1 MKSRT
6 GGPIFPTFE
15 DWEPYYLRILAHF
28 GFDRARDEEAAVLL
42 ASLLGARDDLSLLEG
57 CIRGRTVTVCGNG
70 PNLADEL
77 GDVRGTVIAADG
89 AANRLSARGI
99 RPGAIVT
106 DLDGATDDFIR
117 MNEEGTVIVVHAH
130 CDNMD
135 LLRRW
140 VPRFPG
146 ALVGTTQS
154 RPFGV
159 IHNFGGFSD
168 GDRAVFL
175 AHALGAAD
183 VLLAG
188 FFLDDPNVGPV
199 KRGKLLFA
207 RELLALAGHE
217 L

>member
-1 MKSRT
+1 MKSRRN
-6 GGPIFPTFE
+6 GPIFQRFE

-28 GFDRARDEEAAVLL
+28 GFDRARDEEAAILL
-42 ASLLGARDDLSLLEG
+42 GSLLSRDDLPLLG
-57 CIRGRTVTVCGNG
+57 DRIRGKTVTVCGNG

-77 GDVRGTVIAADG
+77 GTLRGVVVAADG
-89 AANRLSARGI
+89 AANRLYARGI
-99 RPGAIVT
+99 RPEAIVT
-106 DLDGATDDFIR
+106 DLDGATGDFIR
-117 MNEEGTVIVVHAH
+117 MNEAGTVIVVHAH
-130 CDNMD
+130 GDNMD

-146 ALVGTTQS
+146 PLVGTTQG
-154 RPFGV
+154 RPFGR
-159 IHNFGGFSD
+159 IHDFGGFSD

-175 AHALGAAD
+175 AHALGAAE

-188 FFLDDPNVGPV
+188 FLLDDPDVGPV

>member
-1 MKSRT
+1 M
-6 GGPIFPTFE
+6 FE

-42 ASLLGARDDLSLLEG
+42 ASLLDRDDLPLLRE
-57 CIRGRTVTVCGNG
+57 CIGGKPATVCGNG
-70 PNLADEL
+70 PNLAEEL
-77 GDVRGTVIAADG
+77 GRIRGTVIAADG
-89 AANRLSARGI
+89 AASRLHARGI
-99 RPGAIVT
+99 RPDVIVT
-106 DLDGATDDFIR
+106 DLDGATDAFVG
-117 MNEEGTVIVVHAH
+117 MNRAGTIIVVHAH
-130 CDNMD
+130 GDNMD

-146 ALVGTTQS
+146 PLVGTTQS
-154 RPFGV
+154 RPFGA

-175 AHALGAAD
+175 ADALGATE
-183 VLLAG
+183 VVIVG
-188 FFLDDPNVGPV
+188 FDLDDPSVGPV

-207 RELLALAGHE
+207 RELLRLAGHD